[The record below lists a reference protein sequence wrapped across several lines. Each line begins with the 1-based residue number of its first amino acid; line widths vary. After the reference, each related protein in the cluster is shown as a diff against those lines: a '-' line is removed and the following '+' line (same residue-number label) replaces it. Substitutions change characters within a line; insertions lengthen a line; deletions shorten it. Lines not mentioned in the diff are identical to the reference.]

1 MAGLLGYSEA
11 GKTCWE
17 FQKIKMQIWLESELA
32 VQVRRLFMM
41 RNYRNRGVNF
51 RV

>member
-1 MAGLLGYSEA
+1 MFAILRYSQTR
-11 GKTCWE
+11 KTCWE
-17 FQKIKMQIWLESELA
+17 FQKIKMQIWWESELA